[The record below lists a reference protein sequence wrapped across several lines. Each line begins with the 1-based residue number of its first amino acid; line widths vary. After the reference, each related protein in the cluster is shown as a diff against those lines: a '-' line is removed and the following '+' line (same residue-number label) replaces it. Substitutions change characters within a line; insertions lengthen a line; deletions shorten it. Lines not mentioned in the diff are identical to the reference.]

1 LSTRRREA
9 YCRRVHFQEDQMGE
23 TIRLKAGDGVEIG
36 AYLATPSGTP
46 KGHVIVVMEIF
57 GVNHHIRAVTDRLAA
72 DGYAALAPQFF
83 DRIKPGIELGYTA
96 ETIAEGRNHVTA
108 LGVDKPLA
116 DVQAAIDALK
126 ARGAGKV
133 GITGFCWGGTITW
146 LSACRLPVDAAVG
159 YYGGGIHGARAEK
172 PKCPTMLH
180 FGDKDAH
187 IPMTHVNELRE
198 LHKDVTIYDYPAD
211 HGFHCDE
218 RGSFDAAAAKTAYGR
233 TLEFFARH
241 LG

>member
-1 LSTRRREA
+1 
-9 YCRRVHFQEDQMGE
+9 MGE
-23 TIRLKAGDGVEIG
+23 NVRLKAKDGVEVG
-36 AYLATPSGTP
+36 GYLATPAGTP
-46 KGHVIVVMEIF
+46 KGHVVVVMEIF
-57 GVNHHIRAVTDRLAA
+57 GVNHHIKAVTDRLAA
-72 DGYAALAPQFF
+72 DGYIALAPQFF

-96 ETIAEGRNHVTA
+96 DTIAQGREHVMA
-108 LGVDKPLA
+108 LGMDKPLA

-126 ARGAGKV
+126 ARGAKKV
-133 GITGFCWGGTITW
+133 GITGFCWGGTVTW
-146 LSACRLPVDAAVG
+146 MSACRLPVDVAVG
-159 YYGGGIHGARAEK
+159 YYGGGIHGARNEK

-198 LHKDVTIYDYPAD
+198 LHKGVTIYDYPAD

-218 RGSFDAAAAKTAYGR
+218 RGSFDASAAKIAYGR
-233 TLEFFARH
+233 TLEFFGKH

>member
-1 LSTRRREA
+1 
-9 YCRRVHFQEDQMGE
+9 MGE
-23 TIRLKAGDGVEIG
+23 MIKLKSKDGVEIG
-36 AYLATPSGTP
+36 AYLATPTGAP
-46 KGHVIVVMEIF
+46 KGYVVVVMEIF

-72 DGYAALAPQFF
+72 DGYVALAPAFF

-96 ETIAEGRNHVTA
+96 ETIAEGRGHVMG
-108 LGVDKPLA
+108 LGMEKPLA
-116 DVQAAIDALK
+116 DVEAAIAALK
-126 ARGAGKV
+126 AKGAKKV
-133 GITGFCWGGTITW
+133 GITGFCWGGTVTW
-146 LSACRLPVDAAVG
+146 LSACKLGVDCAVG
-159 YYGGGIHGARAEK
+159 YYGGGIHGARAET

-187 IPMTHVNELRE
+187 IPMTHVNELRS
-198 LHKDVTIYDYPAD
+198 LHPGVTIYDYAAD

-233 TLEFFARH
+233 TLEFFAKH